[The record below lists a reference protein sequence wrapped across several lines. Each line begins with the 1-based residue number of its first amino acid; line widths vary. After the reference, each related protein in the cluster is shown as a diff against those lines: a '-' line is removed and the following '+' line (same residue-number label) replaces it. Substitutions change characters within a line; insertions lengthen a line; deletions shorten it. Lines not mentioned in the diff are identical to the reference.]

1 MYFGSIEDLNQ
12 GLFFLRGKSL
22 ASESRMKYMAHNGIL
37 FPKKYEPKGFSIL
50 IKGREMKLAP
60 EQEEMAVG
68 WVKKLGTEYIK
79 DRVFVKNFFEDF
91 RAALDIKEEV
101 SPEEF
106 DFTVIEE
113 YVQREKDYKQNMPKE
128 EKKRQAEQRKAE
140 REKNREKYGYA
151 IVDGAKVEVGAY
163 LAEPSSIF
171 MGRGSHPLRGRWK
184 FGPTASD
191 VVLNLSPD
199 APRPEGNW
207 KEIVWQPDSMW
218 IAKWDDKL
226 RGKEKYIW
234 VSDTSHLKQQ
244 KDILKFDR
252 AVELKS
258 RINDV
263 LEHINANLRSKD
275 VKRRK
280 VATVCYLINAL
291 KLRVGD
297 EKDPD
302 EADTVGATT
311 LRPEHIKFD
320 AKGLT
325 TFDFLGKDAVRWV
338 KQVTLPESVVNNVKE
353 FIEESKSTIFEGVS
367 GNKVTSFL
375 SEVMPGLTAKVF
387 RTFHAS
393 NVVDDFLKGSDI
405 TKRSEE
411 YRKRHVATMANL
423 EAAIVCNHK
432 RKPPKNWEE
441 SLAKKV
447 ERLKKLNAKG
457 TESAKKQAK
466 VLYYKIRAVKE
477 TKDYNLRT
485 SLKSYI
491 DPRIYYNWGR
501 KVDFDWKLY
510 YPTVLQKKF
519 SWIETSP
526 NTDASIS

>member
-1 MYFGSIEDLNQ
+1 MRYL
-12 GLFFLRGKSL
+12 
-22 ASESRMKYMAHNGIL
+22 AHNGTL

-50 IKGREMKLAP
+50 IKDREVKLTP
-60 EQEEMAVG
+60 EQEEMAVA
-68 WVKKLGTEYIK
+68 WVKKLGTEYVQDK
-79 DRVFVKNFFEDF
+79 VFVKNFFGDF
-91 RAALDIKEEV
+91 RKALGIKEEIL
-101 SPEEF
+101 PEEF

-113 YVQREKDYKQNMPKE
+113 YVQKEKNYKQNMPKA
-128 EKKRQAEQRKAE
+128 EKKRQAEQRKLE
-140 REKNREKYGYA
+140 KEKNKETYGYA
-151 IVDGAKVEVGAY
+151 VVDGVKVEVGAY

-184 FGPTASD
+184 PGPTPSD

-199 APRPEGNW
+199 APRPPGDW
-207 KEIVWQPDSMW
+207 KEIVWQENSMW

-234 VSDTSHLKQQ
+234 VADTSHLKQQ
-244 KDILKFDR
+244 KDIEKFDK

-258 RINDV
+258 KINDV
-263 LEHINANLRSKD
+263 LEHINDNLKSED
-275 VKRRK
+275 IKRRK
-280 VATVCYLINAL
+280 VATACYLINAL

-311 LRPEHIKFD
+311 LRPEHIRLES
-320 AKGLT
+320 KGLT
-325 TFDFLGKDAVRWV
+325 TFDFLGKDAVRWQ
-338 KQVTLPESVVNNVKE
+338 KQVSLPEPVVNNIKE
-353 FIEESKSTIFEGVS
+353 FTQESKSTIFEGVN
-367 GNKVTSFL
+367 GDKVTAFL

-393 NVVDDFLKGSDI
+393 NVVDGFLKGSDVS
-405 TKRSEE
+405 KSSEE
-411 YRKRHVATMANL
+411 YKKLHVATMANL

-466 VLYYKIRAVKE
+466 ILYYRILAVKE

-491 DPRIYYNWGR
+491 DPRIYYTWGR

-510 YPTVLQKKF
+510 YPTVFQKKF
-519 SWIETSP
+519 SWVETNVGKS
-526 NTDASIS
+526 NS